1 MNCKTNMTAN
11 LARSLAYGQDRG
23 KGGECFLYQALDP
36 TLTPQQQ
43 AEDWTAMSNGYKFD
57 ACHLIISFSPKDTER
72 IRKISDTA
80 ERIRYERQILSAF
93 FRELAARGND
103 ISKTAYAV
111 FHHGNTQCE
120 HFHAYVLMTD
130 LEGKRWDNSF
140 LKKNA
145 SRAAAKVSMDFGL
158 EGSPK
163 AMQREAAH
171 QQRLGKRKRTQQEVD
186 SNNHKRKYTT
196 SVDKQGHIHRDR
208 GTTSDQS
215 VINERLRRQ
224 RSVQEAEKR
233 KRQYKYLIEQATIHI
248 SPQLLL
254 SQLQT
259 QGITLFADPYLG
271 VAMSATDEDDREHRY
286 ALQAD
291 LGVDI
296 SLFPHVILEYLP
308 IGYVHEAD
316 RRKAEEKVAKEVKE
330 KIALSEA
337 KNTIQNSPSLHNVK
351 SVLSVHDGG
360 KDENREHEVG
370 GNRHSV
376 DDPDKEWKQRNG
388 MSY

>member
-23 KGGECFLYQALDP
+23 KGGECFFYQALDP

-43 AEDWTAMSNGYKFD
+43 AEDWAVMSNGYKFD
-57 ACHLIISFSPKDTER
+57 ACHLIISFSPRDTEK
-72 IRKISDTA
+72 IRKIAETA

-93 FRELAARGND
+93 FRELATRGND

-111 FHHGNTQCE
+111 FHHGNTRCE

-208 GTTSDQS
+208 GTTSDKS

-233 KRQYKYLIEQATIHI
+233 KRQYKYLIEQAMIHTY
-248 SPQLLL
+248 PQPLL
-254 SQLQT
+254 SQLHT
-259 QGITLFADPYLG
+259 QGITLFADPLLG
-271 VAMSATDEDDREHRY
+271 VAMSVTDEDGREHRY

-291 LGVDI
+291 LGVDV
-296 SLFPHVILEYLP
+296 SHFPHVLTHSLP

-316 RRKAEEKVAKEVKE
+316 RRKAEEKADKVVNVKT
-330 KIALSEA
+330 APSEA
-337 KNTIQNSPSLHNVK
+337 KAAPQARPSLPSVK
-351 SVLSVHDGG
+351 SVLSAQGSSRD
-360 KDENREHEVG
+360 DNREHEIA
-370 GNRHSV
+370 GNHHSV
-376 DDPDKEWKQRNG
+376 DDPDEEWKRKG
-388 MSY
+388 SMSY